1 VCFGKEDN
9 GLMNSAWL
17 NMKTMT
23 NFILYVKQSSLI
35 SIVFGTLALMGSSL
49 PVAAAETIVWH
60 QPISISSKSKQP
72 TDATSYYLRGLD
84 RFKDE
89 DYRNAI
95 ADFDE
100 SLRLSKN
107 KASIFLYLHRGRAR
121 AKLGDHTAAIA
132 DYNET
137 LKLNSLFPPGYYWRG
152 WSQLERGEYQL
163 AIRDYDK
170 AIELEPTLAQPKFEN
185 YSLVARRK
193 LNLPIDKPTKPSGG
207 TSQATTTVTNS
218 KSTTSPATPATNVY
232 KVATQT
238 TVLIDGQG
246 SGTGSGVIISR
257 NGNTYYVLTAKHV
270 VEGLGRSTVMVFNGK
285 EYPLDNSQSQKLAD
299 LDLAIV
305 QFRSSETFDIPPIG
319 NSKQVNQGENIYVS
333 GWPAIDQAITKPSHL
348 VTEGRIAGI
357 RPGNSDG
364 YELLYSNST
373 GPGMSGGPIFDSNG
387 RVIGI
392 HGRAAGN
399 PDRGKVGINLGI
411 PIHLFLQNVPR
422 GELNLKSIGST
433 N

>member
-1 VCFGKEDN
+1 
-9 GLMNSAWL
+9 
-17 NMKTMT
+17 MT
-23 NFILYVKQSSLI
+23 QFILYTKYPSLI
-35 SIVFGTLALMGSSL
+35 GIVFGTLALIGGSL
-49 PVAAAETIVWH
+49 PVAAGETIVWR
-60 QPISISSKSKQP
+60 QPISIRAESKQP

-89 DYRNAI
+89 DYRGAI

-100 SLRLSKN
+100 SLRLSK
-107 KASIFLYLHRGRAR
+107 KRASIFLYLHRGRAR
-121 AKLGDHTAAIA
+121 AKLKDYTGAIA

-137 LKLNSLFPPGYYWRG
+137 LKINSLFPPGYYWRG

-170 AIELEPTLAQPKFEN
+170 AIELEPTLSQPKFEN
-185 YSLVARRK
+185 YSLIARRK
-193 LNLPIDKPTKPSGG
+193 LNLLIDKPTKPSGG
-207 TSQATTTVTNS
+207 TSQTTVAVTDSKNS
-218 KSTTSPATPATNVY
+218 TPPPAATNVY

-257 NGNTYYVLTAKHV
+257 NGNTYYILTARHV
-270 VEGLGRSTVMVFNGK
+270 VEGLGRSIVIMINGK
-285 EYPLDNSQSQKLAD
+285 EYPLDNSQPQKLAD

-305 QFRSSETFDIPPIG
+305 QFKSSETFDIAPIG
-319 NSKQVNQGENIYVS
+319 NSKQINQGENIYVS

-387 RVIGI
+387 QVIGI

-399 PDRGKVGINLGI
+399 SERGKIGINLGI
-411 PIHLFLQNVPR
+411 PIHLFLQNAPQ
-422 GELNLKSIGST
+422 GKLNLKSIGSV

>member
-1 VCFGKEDN
+1 
-9 GLMNSAWL
+9 
-17 NMKTMT
+17 MKTMT
-23 NFILYVKQSSLI
+23 QFVLYVKHPNLI
-35 SIVFGTLALMGSSL
+35 GIVFGTLALISGSL
-49 PVAAAETIVWH
+49 LVAAAETIGWH
-60 QPISISSKSKQP
+60 QPMSISLESKQP

-84 RFKDE
+84 RFQDK
-89 DYRNAI
+89 DYRGAI

-107 KASIFLYLHRGRAR
+107 RASVFLYLHRGRAR
-121 AKLGDHTAAIA
+121 AKLGNHTGAIA
-132 DYNET
+132 DYNQT
-137 LKLNSLFPPGYYWRG
+137 LKINSLFPPGYYWRG
-152 WSQLERGEYQL
+152 WSQLDRGEYQL

-170 AIELEPTLAQPKFEN
+170 AIELEPTLSQPKFEN
-185 YSLVARRK
+185 YSLVARKK

-207 TSQATTTVTNS
+207 TSQTTATFTES
-218 KSTTSPATPATNVY
+218 KNSTTSPATLVTNVY

-238 TVLIDGQG
+238 TVLIDGKG

-257 NGNTYYVLTAKHV
+257 NGNTYYVLTARHV
-270 VEGLGRSTVMVFNGK
+270 VEALGKSTAIVFNGK
-285 EYPLDNSQSQKLAD
+285 EYPLDNSQPQKLAD
-299 LDLAIV
+299 LDLAVV
-305 QFRSSETFDIPPIG
+305 QFNSSETFEVAPLG
-319 NSKQVNQGENIYVS
+319 NSKQINQGENIYVS

-399 PDRGKVGINLGI
+399 SERGKIGINLGI
-411 PIHLFLQNVPR
+411 PIHLFLQTVSR
-422 GELNLKSIGST
+422 GQLNLKSIGST

>member
-1 VCFGKEDN
+1 
-9 GLMNSAWL
+9 MNSAWL
-17 NMKTMT
+17 MMKTMT
-23 NFILYVKQSSLI
+23 QFILYVKHPSLI
-35 SIVFGTLALMGSSL
+35 GIVFGMALMGSSL
-49 PVAAAETIVWH
+49 PVVAGETSVWH

-84 RFKDE
+84 RFQDK
-89 DYRNAI
+89 DYRGAI

-100 SLRLSKN
+100 SLRLSK
-107 KASIFLYLHRGRAR
+107 KRASIFLYLHRGRAR
-121 AKLGDHTAAIA
+121 AKLKDYTGAIA

-137 LKLNSLFPPGYYWRG
+137 LKINSLFPPGYYWRG

-193 LNLPIDKPTKPSGG
+193 LNLPLEPTKPSGG
-207 TSQATTTVTNS
+207 TSQTTATVTDS
-218 KSTTSPATPATNVY
+218 KNPTTPLALLATNVY

-270 VEGLGRSTVMVFNGK
+270 VESLSKVTVIVSNGK
-285 EYPLDNSQSQKLAD
+285 EYPLDNSQPQKLAD
-299 LDLAIV
+299 LDLAV
-305 QFRSSETFDIPPIG
+305 VEFKSSETFEIAPIG
-319 NSKQVNQGENIYVS
+319 NSKQINQGENIYVS

-399 PDRGKVGINLGI
+399 SERGKIGINLGI
-411 PIHLFLQNVPR
+411 PIHLFLQDVSR
-422 GELNLKSIGST
+422 GQLNLKSIGST

>member
-1 VCFGKEDN
+1 
-9 GLMNSAWL
+9 MNSAWL
-17 NMKTMT
+17 MMKKMT
-23 NFILYVKQSSLI
+23 PFILYIKHPSLI
-35 SIVFGTLALMGSSL
+35 SIVFGMALMGSSL
-49 PVAAAETIVWH
+49 PVVAGETGVWH
-60 QPISISSKSKQP
+60 QPKSISSERKQP

-84 RFKDE
+84 RFQDK
-89 DYRNAI
+89 DYRGAL

-100 SLRLSKN
+100 SLRLSRS
-107 KASIFLYLHRGRAR
+107 KASIFLYLHRGRAQ
-121 AKLGDHTAAIA
+121 AGLGNHTGAIA

-137 LKLNSLFPPGYYWRG
+137 LKINSLFPPGYYWRG

-170 AIELEPTLAQPKFEN
+170 AIELEPTLGHPKFEN

-207 TSQATTTVTNS
+207 TSQTTATVADSKNATTPS
-218 KSTTSPATPATNVY
+218 APLATNVY

-246 SGTGSGVIISR
+246 GGSGSGVIISR
-257 NGNTYYVLTAKHV
+257 NGNTYSVLTAKHV
-270 VEGLGRSTVMVFNGK
+270 VESLGRSTVIVFNDK
-285 EYPLDNSQSQKLAD
+285 EYALDNSQPQKLAD
-299 LDLAIV
+299 LDLAVV
-305 QFRSSETFDIPPIG
+305 QFKSSETFEVAPLG
-319 NSKQVNQGENIYVS
+319 NSKQINQGENIYVS

-357 RPGNSDG
+357 RPGNGDG

-399 PDRGKVGINLGI
+399 SERGKIGINLGI
-411 PIHLFLQNVPR
+411 PIHLFLQNVSR
-422 GELNLKSIGST
+422 GQLNLKSIGSA

>member
-1 VCFGKEDN
+1 
-9 GLMNSAWL
+9 
-17 NMKTMT
+17 MKTMT
-23 NFILYVKQSSLI
+23 QFVLYVKHPNLI
-35 SIVFGTLALMGSSL
+35 GIVFGTLALISGSL
-49 PVAAAETIVWH
+49 LVAAAETIGWH
-60 QPISISSKSKQP
+60 QPMSISLESKQP

-84 RFKDE
+84 RFQDK
-89 DYRNAI
+89 DYRGAI
-95 ADFDE
+95 ADFDK

-107 KASIFLYLHRGRAR
+107 RASVFLYLHRGRAR
-121 AKLGDHTAAIA
+121 AKLGNHTGAIA
-132 DYNET
+132 DYNQT
-137 LKLNSLFPPGYYWRG
+137 LKINSLFPPGYYWRG
-152 WSQLERGEYQL
+152 WSQLDRGEYQL

-170 AIELEPTLAQPKFEN
+170 AIELEPTLSQPKFEN
-185 YSLVARRK
+185 YSLVARKK

-207 TSQATTTVTNS
+207 TSQTTATVTES
-218 KSTTSPATPATNVY
+218 KNSTTSPATLVTNVY

-238 TVLIDGQG
+238 TVLIDRKG

-257 NGNTYYVLTAKHV
+257 NGNTYYVLTARHV
-270 VEGLGRSTVMVFNGK
+270 VEALGKSTAIVFNGK
-285 EYPLDNSQSQKLAD
+285 EYPLDNSQPQKLAD
-299 LDLAIV
+299 LDLAVV
-305 QFRSSETFDIPPIG
+305 QFNSSETFEVAPLG
-319 NSKQVNQGENIYVS
+319 NSKQINQGENIYVS

-399 PDRGKVGINLGI
+399 SERGKIGINLGI
-411 PIHLFLQNVPR
+411 PIHLFLQTVSR
-422 GELNLKSIGST
+422 GQLNLKSIGST